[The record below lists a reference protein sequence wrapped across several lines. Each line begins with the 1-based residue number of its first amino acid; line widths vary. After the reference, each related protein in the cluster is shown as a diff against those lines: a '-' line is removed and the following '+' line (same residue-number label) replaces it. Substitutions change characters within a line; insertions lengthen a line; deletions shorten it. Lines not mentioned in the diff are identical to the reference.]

1 MKKQILIV
9 DDDQRM
15 LDALRRH
22 LAPAVRRLGGHF
34 RPPAR
39 RRHGRRLLE
48 PPYDAVVTDIR
59 MPGISGLELL
69 ERIRQSDK
77 TKDVPVVVLDRAE
90 RPRLEGA
97 RRWKRG
103 AADLLNKPV
112 DAGQLI
118 ARLRNVLQTKTYQ
131 DNLRAMNDLLAEK
144 VQRQNAD
151 LAQSRMS
158 VVCRLGMAAE
168 FRDEDTGNHV
178 IRVGCYSRAIAAA
191 MGMPRSFLE
200 MLLLAAPLHDIGK
213 IGIPDSVLL
222 KPGPLT
228 DEEWNVMQRHCEIGE
243 CILRDQSKAV
253 VPLFDWYAVE
263 PPRDEG
269 STLEN
274 RDPVLEMAATIALTH
289 HEKWDGGGYPRGL
302 SGEAIPLESRIVAVA
317 DVFDA
322 LTSNRPYRPAR
333 PEEEALT
340 IMAVDRGQPLR
351 SAGPRRVRPRRCRK
365 SARFAPASPTTSPSF
380 PKWKRPPRERASA
393 VHGGRRRPGA
403 AGAKVPAA
411 GGLRRRSGRRRR
423 GRTGRLRREPPT
435 TPLIV
440 DQTMPGHERPGR

>member
-1 MKKQILIV
+1 MKKQILVV

-15 LDALRRH
+15 LDALRRTLH
-22 LAPAVRRLGGHF
+22 TQSDDWAVTFVRQ
-34 RPPAR
+34 PEAAWEA
-39 RRHGRRLLE
+39 LLQTA
-48 PPYDAVVTDIR
+48 YDAVVTDLR
-59 MPGISGLELL
+59 MPGLTGLELL
-69 ERIRQSDK
+69 ERIRQCDQ
-77 TKDVPVVVLDRAE
+77 TKDVPVVVLTGLNDRDLKEKA
-90 RPRLEGA
+90 LE
-97 RRWKRG
+97 RG
-103 AADLLNKPV
+103 AVDLLNKPV

-118 ARLRNVLQTKTYQ
+118 ARLRSVLQTKTYQ
-131 DNLRAMNDLLAEK
+131 DNLRAMNEMLAEK
-144 VQRQNAD
+144 VQRQNVD

-178 IRVGCYSRAIAAA
+178 IRVGCYGRAIAAA

-228 DEEWNVMQRHCEIGE
+228 DEEWIVMQRHCEIGE
-243 CILRDQSKAV
+243 CILREQSKVV

-263 PPRDEG
+263 PPAMKE
-269 STLEN
+269 TLEN
-274 RDPVLEMAATIALTH
+274 RDPVLEMAASIALTH

-302 SGEAIPLESRIVAVA
+302 QGEAIPLESRIVAVA

-340 IMAVDRGQPLR
+340 IMAATVGSHFDPRVHAAFVR
-351 SAGPRRVRPRRCRK
+351 SLPEIRAIR
-365 SARFAPASPTTSPSF
+365 ARFADDKVVFLQTQGAS
-380 PKWKRPPRERASA
+380 
-393 VHGGRRRPGA
+393 V
-403 AGAKVPAA
+403 
-411 GGLRRRSGRRRR
+411 
-423 GRTGRLRREPPT
+423 
-435 TPLIV
+435 
-440 DQTMPGHERPGR
+440 